1 MWRLLSRLSA
11 FTRCRAQS
19 TLPPSL
25 PPPLPPCFPHHQR
38 YYGGKG
44 LPFFWTTLDGAVS
57 ANGEIAKQAFSIH
70 KTMGTYGKY
79 LIPLHVGAAGAHA
92 VRGQAI
98 FARINPFR

>member
-1 MWRLLSRLSA
+1 MARSPSRPSA
-11 FTRCRAQS
+11 LKRSS
-19 TLPPSL
+19 THALPHSLPPSL
-25 PPPLPPCFPHHQR
+25 LRNR

-44 LPFFWTTLDGAVS
+44 LPFFWTTLDGAKT

-79 LIPLHVGAAGAHA
+79 LIPLHVGAAGAHV